1 MMNESTFEIEIE
13 ETLLRI
19 IEIQASS
26 FEEAL
31 SKAKKKY
38 YNEEI
43 VLDYSDHYD
52 TKFSGALYPPTA
64 AGEDYE

>member
-1 MMNESTFEIEIE
+1 MMNERTFEIEIE

-31 SKAKKKY
+31 SKAKEKY
-38 YNEEI
+38 YNEKI
-43 VLDYSDHYD
+43 VLDYSDHFD
-52 TKFSGALYPPTA
+52 TKFSGVLYPPNA
-64 AGEDYE
+64 ADDDYE

>member
-43 VLDYSDHYD
+43 VLDYSVHFDS
-52 TKFSGALYPPTA
+52 KFSGVLYPPNA
-64 AGEDYE
+64 ADDYE